1 MPGKR
6 PKVLFS
12 LSYAHGVVPGVIVAV
27 RGQNV
32 PFTFAVASVNNGLV
46 AEIVLLCSLA
56 GTGIAFQQLAG
67 GAEFQ
72 HRPPGAI
79 RAGHAAYFF
88 RGAENQVPNGVVR
101 RVAVLVKN
109 RHPGRNWPQK
119 GFCHDLCGGNLPPVP
134 FQIRE
139 VHKAFCAV
147 PL

>member
-46 AEIVLLCSLA
+46 AEIVLLGSLA

-67 GAEFQ
+67 GTEFQ

-79 RAGHAAYFF
+79 RTG
-88 RGAENQVPNGVVR
+88 R
-101 RVAVLVKN
+101 RVLSAPVMRPISSGVRKTRFQTELSA
-109 RHPGRNWPQK
+109 G
-119 GFCHDLCGGNLPPVP
+119 LP
-134 FQIRE
+134 F
-139 VHKAFCAV
+139 
-147 PL
+147 L